1 MKKSVTKN
9 YIYNLIYQLL
19 LLILPLITTP
29 YVSRILGAENIGIY
43 SFTISVTTFFVIFGS
58 LGVATYGQRE
68 VAYYQNDKKKYSK
81 TFWEIVIFRIITMSI
96 SMIVFCFVFI
106 FRNNDYSMFYKILL
120 LELFGNAIDISWFF
134 QGMEDFKKIVL
145 RNSLVKLISII
156 CVFAFVREQ
165 GDLVKYFF
173 IYGFSVLVGYI
184 SIWFY
189 LPKYLE
195 RVKIKELRILRHLK
209 PTIGLFIPQI
219 AIQVY
224 TLLDKTM
231 IGGIISD
238 KSEVGYYEQGQK
250 IIKVLL
256 TVVTSLGTV
265 MLPRIASIFANG
277 DKEKIQE
284 YMKKSFNMVYLLA
297 FPMIFG
303 IIAVSKAFVPVFFGN
318 GYDRVAILMNVI
330 SPILLFVGLS
340 NVTGMQFLLPTKRQ
354 KEFTI
359 SVFGGAIVNLIINGL
374 LIWKLGAIGAS
385 IGTIVA
391 EFTVTLVQI
400 YYTRNDFNYKEII
413 FLSWKYLFSSLVMF
427 GVCLVI
433 GHFIT
438 RNIVSVMVQV
448 VVGASVYGIS
458 LLVLKDK
465 FIYEVINRFLR
476 KSTEN

>member
-19 LLILPLITTP
+19 LLVLPLITTP

-43 SFTISVTTFFVIFGS
+43 SFTISITTFFVIFGS

-68 VAYYQNDKKKYSK
+68 IAYYQNDKKKYSK
-81 TFWEIVIFRIITMSI
+81 IFWEIAIFRIIVMTF
-96 SMIVFCFVFI
+96 SMIVFYFVFV
-106 FRNNDYSMFYKILL
+106 FRTNEYSMFYKILL

-145 RNSLVKLISII
+145 RNSLVKIISII
-156 CVFAFVREQ
+156 CVFAFVRDS

-173 IYGFSVLVGYI
+173 IYVFSVLVGYV
-184 SIWFY
+184 SIWLY

-195 RVKIKELRILRHLK
+195 KIKIKELHILRHLK

-231 IGGIISD
+231 IGSIISD

-303 IIAVSKAFVPVFFGN
+303 IIAVSKAFVPIFFGE
-318 GYDRVAILMNVI
+318 GYDRVAVLMSVI
-330 SPILLFVGLS
+330 SPILLLVGLS
-340 NVTGMQFLLPTKRQ
+340 NVTGTQFLLPTKRQ

-359 SVFGGAIVNLIINGL
+359 SVCCGAVVNLITNGL
-374 LIWKLGAIGAS
+374 LIWRFGAIGAS
-385 IGTIVA
+385 IGTIIA
-391 EFTVTLVQI
+391 EFTVTIIQM
-400 YYTRNDFNYKEII
+400 YFTRKDFNYKKIVL
-413 FLSWKYLFSSLVMF
+413 LSWKYLFSSVVMF

-433 GHFIT
+433 RHFIT
-438 RNIVSVMVQV
+438 RNIISVLVQV

-465 FIYEVINRFLR
+465 FIYEVINRVLR

>member
-1 MKKSVTKN
+1 M
-9 YIYNLIYQLL
+9 
-19 LLILPLITTP
+19 
-29 YVSRILGAENIGIY
+29 E
-43 SFTISVTTFFVIFGS
+43 
-58 LGVATYGQRE
+58 
-68 VAYYQNDKKKYSK
+68 
-81 TFWEIVIFRIITMSI
+81 
-96 SMIVFCFVFI
+96 
-106 FRNNDYSMFYKILL
+106 KI
-120 LELFGNAIDISWFF
+120 
-134 QGMEDFKKIVL
+134 
-145 RNSLVKLISII
+145 
-156 CVFAFVREQ
+156 
-165 GDLVKYFF
+165 
-173 IYGFSVLVGYI
+173 
-184 SIWFY
+184 
-189 LPKYLE
+189 
-195 RVKIKELRILRHLK
+195 KIKELHILRHLK

-231 IGGIISD
+231 IGSIISD

-303 IIAVSKAFVPVFFGN
+303 IIAVSKEFVPIFFGE
-318 GYDRVAILMNVI
+318 GYDRVAVLMSVI
-330 SPILLFVGLS
+330 SPILLLVGLS
-340 NVTGMQFLLPTKRQ
+340 NVTGTQFLLPTKRQ

-359 SVFGGAIVNLIINGL
+359 SVCCGAVVNLITNGL
-374 LIWKLGAIGAS
+374 LIWKFGAIGAS
-385 IGTIVA
+385 IGTIIA
-391 EFTVTLVQI
+391 EFTVTIIQI
-400 YYTRNDFNYKEII
+400 YFTRKDFNYKKIVL
-413 FLSWKYLFSSLVMF
+413 LSWKYLFSSAVMF

-438 RNIVSVMVQV
+438 RNIISVLVQV

-465 FIYEVINRFLR
+465 FIYEVFSRVLR
-476 KSTEN
+476 KYTEN